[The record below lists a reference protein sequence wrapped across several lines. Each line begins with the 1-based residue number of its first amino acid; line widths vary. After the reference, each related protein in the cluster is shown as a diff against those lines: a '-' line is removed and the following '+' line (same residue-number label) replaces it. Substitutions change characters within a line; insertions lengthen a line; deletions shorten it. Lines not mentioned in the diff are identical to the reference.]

1 MIVVD
6 ASVAIKWIE
15 KEEDSEKAVLL
26 QKSHLLKQNEIIVPQ
41 LIYFE
46 IANTLSTKSKVEEKY
61 IELGINIVYNTD
73 LKIEQLEKV
82 DLLKASNLAKKHK
95 TSVYDMIYAVVAKKY
110 DTILIT
116 TDEKFIQKTK
126 FSYVKLLSEYTAG
139 TKT

>member
-82 DLLKASNLAKKHK
+82 DLLKASNLAKKYK

-116 TDEKFIQKTK
+116 TDEKFIQKAK

>member
-73 LKIEQLEKV
+73 LKIEQLERS
-82 DLLKASNLAKKHK
+82 DLLKASNLAKKYK

>member
-82 DLLKASNLAKKHK
+82 DLLKASNLAKKYK

-110 DTILIT
+110 YTILIT

>member
-82 DLLKASNLAKKHK
+82 DLLKASNLAKKYK